1 MYFAIGFQFIGLSV
15 SEDWPIAR
23 HNRKFW
29 LQYYDC
35 SDEGLVLMIYKRAG
49 VVCNE
54 VEMLYLKIDKHTEVE
69 TNLLIH

>member
-1 MYFAIGFQFIGLSV
+1 
-15 SEDWPIAR
+15 
-23 HNRKFW
+23 
-29 LQYYDC
+29 
-35 SDEGLVLMIYKRAG
+35 MIYKRAG